1 MNSRFELRPSLKH
14 FAVLSAFLTL
24 GPIGCAAAAATQCPS
39 VTTPAAASA
48 AQPLVVRA
56 EAGSIW
62 ASPRVWAEP
71 RRVWDMPARGPVEH
85 LAQGAVTNGSGAVG
99 YVVTFRQGGMHWRG
113 ELDADRQTCGELR
126 PLQAPVERSTM
137 ATR

>member
-1 MNSRFELRPSLKH
+1 MNSRLELPPSLKH
-14 FAVLSAFLTL
+14 FAVLSALLAL
-24 GPIGCAAAAATQCPS
+24 GPIGCAGAAASQCPS

-48 AQPLVVRA
+48 ARPLVVRA

-71 RRVWDMPARGPVEH
+71 RRVWAMPARGPVEH
-85 LAQGAVTNGSGAVG
+85 LAQGAVTDGSGAIG

-113 ELDADRQTCGELR
+113 ELDADRHTCGELR
-126 PLQAPVERSTM
+126 PLTAPPERATV